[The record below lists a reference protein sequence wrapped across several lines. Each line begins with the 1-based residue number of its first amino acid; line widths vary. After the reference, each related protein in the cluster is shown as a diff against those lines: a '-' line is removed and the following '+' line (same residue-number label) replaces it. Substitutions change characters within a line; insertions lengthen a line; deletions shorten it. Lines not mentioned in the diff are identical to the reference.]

1 MDIKVEKMTLNDL
14 ENIQNIL
21 ISDFDDF
28 WNYNILK
35 DELES
40 ENSIYIVAKSNKEII
55 GFAGI
60 KILLDE
66 ADIMNIVTKKCYRNQ
81 GIGTLLLKNLIS
93 ISKNLN
99 LHSLSLEV
107 NEENKTAIHLY
118 ENLGFKNIGIRKN
131 YYKSKN
137 GKIHY
142 FVFKNITQDF

>member
-1 MDIKVEKMTLNDL
+1 MDIKIEKMTLNDL

-137 GKIHY
+137 GKIMAL
-142 FVFKNITQDF
+142 NLS

>member
-93 ISKNLN
+93 ISRNLN

-137 GKIHY
+137 GKIMAL
-142 FVFKNITQDF
+142 NLS

>member
-1 MDIKVEKMTLNDL
+1 MSLNDL
-14 ENIQNIL
+14 ENIKNIL

-40 ENSIYIVAKSNKEII
+40 ENSIYIVAKSNNEII

-93 ISKNLN
+93 TSKNSN

-107 NEENKTAIHLY
+107 NEENKIAIHLY

-137 GKIHY
+137 GKIMAL
-142 FVFKNITQDF
+142 NLS

>member
-137 GKIHY
+137 GKIMAL
-142 FVFKNITQDF
+142 NLS